1 MLRCM
6 IPRQAMDII
15 ERRAFLRSFDHGQS
29 FDAEAARLRVRGCNK
44 KDVRYGGGGESSQGG
59 AAAWGLGSLCPVG
72 SLLKLYPSCCS

>member
-29 FDAEAARLRVRGCNK
+29 FDAEMALLRVRGCNR
-44 KDVRYGGGGESSQGG
+44 KDVRCGGGEGGSQGG
-59 AAAWGLGSLCPVG
+59 VGAWVLGIFWLASRVG
-72 SLLKLYPSCCS
+72 T